1 MVDQLAERNAKVDFD
16 GSAHGWSPEFAAWYS
31 NAESS
36 IAKKLEISSVR
47 KPPMTKSTTKFRAN
61 WSAGMTDITKLAHLK
76 PGKYAILYRDNWDGE
91 ENEYHMMAVLTEDGD
106 WYDNEFNAELL
117 KYQGDEILKVW
128 PLDDSSNVVAL
139 EKAQQRIAEL
149 ESAPSPWIV
158 ATYLQMQDL

>member
-1 MVDQLAERNAKVDFD
+1 
-16 GSAHGWSPEFAAWYS
+16 
-31 NAESS
+31 
-36 IAKKLEISSVR
+36 
-47 KPPMTKSTTKFRAN
+47 
-61 WSAGMTDITKLAHLK
+61 MTDITKLAHLK

-149 ESAPSPWIV
+149 ESRTV
-158 ATYLQMQDL
+158 TLDRGDLFADAGLVIKKLINEIEPGDRTAGIKVEGE